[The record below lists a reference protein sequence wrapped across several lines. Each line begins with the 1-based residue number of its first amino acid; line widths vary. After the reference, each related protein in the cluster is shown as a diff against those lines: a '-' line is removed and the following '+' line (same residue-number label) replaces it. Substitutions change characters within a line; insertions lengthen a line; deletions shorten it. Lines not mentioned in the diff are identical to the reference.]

1 LELGER
7 FESLKMTENAPQKQ
21 TREDYSNLLA
31 RIRAARPEGVVH
43 SEDRLKLP
51 DPRTM
56 VSGKRTYWV
65 NFSDFPTIL
74 RRDPAEF
81 LNYFRSQL
89 AINASLENGRAIF
102 MGRPD
107 KQSFSA
113 LLQRYLKE
121 RVICPVCNS
130 PDTRLE
136 KSKQLTTIV
145 CEACGARSAAK

>member
-1 LELGER
+1 MLEV
-7 FESLKMTENAPQKQ
+7 KQ
-21 TREDYSNLLA
+21 TKAEYDGLLA
-31 RIRAARPEGVVH
+31 RLRAARPEGVLV
-43 SEDRLKLP
+43 SQDRLKLP

-56 VSGKRTYWV
+56 VSGKKTYWI
-65 NFSDFPTIL
+65 NFIEFPNAL
-74 RRDPAEF
+74 RRDPGEF

-89 AINASLENGRAIF
+89 AINAMIENGRAIF

-107 KQSFSA
+107 KHSFSA

-136 KSKQLTTIV
+136 KEKQLTTIV

>member
-1 LELGER
+1 MTQSTAPER
-7 FESLKMTENAPQKQ
+7 QSK
-21 TREDYSNLLA
+21 EDYDSLLA
-31 RIRAARPEGVVH
+31 RIRAARPESAASRG
-43 SEDRLKLP
+43 EDRLKLP
-51 DPRTM
+51 EPRTM
-56 VSGKRTYWV
+56 VSGKRTYWI
-65 NFSDFPTIL
+65 NFIDFPNLL

-136 KSKQLTTIV
+136 KVKQLTTIV

>member
-1 LELGER
+1 MSQADQNKEQYSALLQR
-7 FESLKMTENAPQKQ
+7 LR
-21 TREDYSNLLA
+21 RE
-31 RIRAARPEGVVH
+31 RPEGVVK

-56 VSGKRTYWV
+56 VSGKKTFWI
-65 NFSDFPTIL
+65 NFMDFPTL
-74 RRDPAEF
+74 LQRDPDDF
-81 LNYFRSQL
+81 LNYFRREL
-89 AINASLENGRAIF
+89 AINASIENGRAIF

-113 LLQRYLKE
+113 LLQRYLRE
-121 RVICPVCNS
+121 RVICPVCGS

-136 KSKQLTTIV
+136 KTGKVLTIL

>member
-1 LELGER
+1 MSAE
-7 FESLKMTENAPQKQ
+7 AQ
-21 TREDYSNLLA
+21 TKEEYNTLLA
-31 RIRAARPEGVVH
+31 RIRAVRPV
-43 SEDRLKLP
+43 SETQTEERLKLP
-51 DPRTM
+51 EPRTM

-65 NFSDFPTIL
+65 NFIDFPTIL

-107 KQSFSA
+107 KHSFSA
-113 LLQRYLKE
+113 LLSRYLKE

-136 KSKQLTTIV
+136 KVKQLTTIV

>member
-1 LELGER
+1 
-7 FESLKMTENAPQKQ
+7 MTTAEVKQ
-21 TREDYSNLLA
+21 TREEYNALLS
-31 RIRAARPEGVVH
+31 RLRAARPEGISR

-51 DPRTM
+51 EPRTM
-56 VSGKRTYWV
+56 VSGKKTYWI
-65 NFSDFPTIL
+65 NFIDFPNLL
-74 RRDPAEF
+74 RRDPNEF

-89 AINASLENGRAIF
+89 AINASIENGRAIF

-107 KQSFSA
+107 KHSFSA

-130 PDTRLE
+130 PDTHLE
-136 KSKQLTTIV
+136 KEKQLTTIV

>member
-1 LELGER
+1 MSE
-7 FESLKMTENAPQKQ
+7 AKQ
-21 TREDYSNLLA
+21 TKDQYQALLT
-31 RIRAARPEGVVH
+31 RIRVNRPESVTTT
-43 SEDRLKLP
+43 EDRLKLP
-51 DPRTM
+51 EPRTM
-56 VSGKRTYWV
+56 VSGKRTYWI
-65 NFSDFPTIL
+65 NFIEFPNTL

-81 LNYFRSQL
+81 LNYFRNQL
-89 AINASLENGRAIF
+89 AINASIENGRAIF

-107 KQSFSA
+107 KHSFSA

-136 KSKQLTTIV
+136 KSGKLTTIV

>member
-1 LELGER
+1 M
-7 FESLKMTENAPQKQ
+7 SQAKQ
-21 TREDYSNLLA
+21 STDDYKALLA
-31 RIRAARPEGVVH
+31 RIRAARPEAQAQ

-51 DPRTM
+51 EPKTM
-56 VSGKRTYWV
+56 VSGKRTYWI
-65 NFSDFPTIL
+65 NYIEFPTIL

-89 AINASLENGRAIF
+89 AINASIENGRAIF

>member
-1 LELGER
+1 MS
-7 FESLKMTENAPQKQ
+7 ESRQSVEQYKQ
-21 TREDYSNLLA
+21 LLS
-31 RIRAARPEGVVH
+31 RIRAARPETQTQ

-51 DPRTM
+51 EPRTM
-56 VSGKRTYWV
+56 VSGKRTYWI
-65 NFSDFPTIL
+65 NFIEFPTIL

-89 AINASLENGRAIF
+89 AINASIENGRAIF

-107 KQSFSA
+107 KHSFSA
-113 LLQRYLKE
+113 LVQRYLKE

-136 KSKQLTTIV
+136 RSKQLTTIV
-145 CEACGARSAAK
+145 CDACGARSAAK

>member
-1 LELGER
+1 MSEV
-7 FESLKMTENAPQKQ
+7 KQ
-21 TREDYSNLLA
+21 TKSEYDGLLA
-31 RIRAARPEGVVH
+31 RLRSSRPEGVVV
-43 SEDRLKLP
+43 SQDRLKLP
-51 DPRTM
+51 DPKTM
-56 VSGKRTYWV
+56 VSGKKTYWI
-65 NFSDFPTIL
+65 NFIDFPNIL
-74 RRDPAEF
+74 QRDPSEF

-89 AINASLENGRAIF
+89 AINAMIENGRAIF

-107 KQSFSA
+107 KHSFSA

-136 KSKQLTTIV
+136 KEKQLTTIV

>member
-1 LELGER
+1 MPQDSQTIEQYK
-7 FESLKMTENAPQKQ
+7 SLL
-21 TREDYSNLLA
+21 S
-31 RIRAARPEGVVH
+31 RIRAARPESAVQ

-51 DPRTM
+51 EPRTM
-56 VSGKRTYWV
+56 VSGKKTYWV
-65 NFSDFPTIL
+65 NFIEFPTIL

-89 AINASLENGRAIF
+89 AINASIENGRAIF

-107 KQSFSA
+107 KQSFAA

-145 CEACGARSAAK
+145 CEACGARSAAKS

>member
-1 LELGER
+1 MSEV
-7 FESLKMTENAPQKQ
+7 KQ
-21 TREDYSNLLA
+21 TKEDYDSLLA
-31 RIRAARPEGVVH
+31 RVRSVRPE
-43 SEDRLKLP
+43 SAEKSQDRLHLP

-56 VSGKRTYWV
+56 VSGKKTYWL
-65 NFSDFPTIL
+65 NFIDFPTTL
-74 RRDPAEF
+74 RRDPNEF

-89 AINASLENGRAIF
+89 AINASIENGRAIF

-107 KQSFSA
+107 KHSFSA

-130 PDTRLE
+130 PDTHLE
-136 KSKQLTTIV
+136 KERQLSTIV

>member
-1 LELGER
+1 M
-7 FESLKMTENAPQKQ
+7 SQVKQ
-21 TREDYSNLLA
+21 TADDYKALLA
-31 RIRAARPEGVVH
+31 RIRAARPESQAQ

-51 DPRTM
+51 EPKTM
-56 VSGKRTYWV
+56 VSGKRTYWI
-65 NFSDFPTIL
+65 NYIEFPTIL

-89 AINASLENGRAIF
+89 AINASIENGRAIF

>member
-1 LELGER
+1 MP
-7 FESLKMTENAPQKQ
+7 ESQASQRQ
-21 TREDYSNLLA
+21 TREEYGALLA
-31 RIRAARPEGVVH
+31 RIRAARPESASH

-51 DPRTM
+51 EPRTM

-65 NFSDFPTIL
+65 NFIEFPTTL

-107 KQSFSA
+107 KHSFSA

-136 KSKQLTTIV
+136 KTKQLTTIV